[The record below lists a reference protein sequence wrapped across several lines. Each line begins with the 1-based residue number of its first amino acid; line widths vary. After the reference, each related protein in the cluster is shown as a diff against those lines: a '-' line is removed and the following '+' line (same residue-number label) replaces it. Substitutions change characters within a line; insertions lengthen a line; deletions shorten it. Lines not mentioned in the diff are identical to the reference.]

1 MCGIGGLLNRNA
13 NHPVPHLAQKARTML
28 AAMAHRGPHGDAF
41 FTRGDLAIACNRL
54 AIRGV
59 QQHQPPLIE
68 HASGIVVA
76 CNGEIDNHRE
86 LRRELAEAGHG
97 ITLSTDVAVIAPLY
111 LEKGLS
117 FLEHLQGVFALA
129 LWDAP
134 HQRLILARDR
144 GGERH
149 LYYSASNRAVCFASE
164 LAALLAAHDAPAQL
178 DNIGLARYLR
188 SGYYPSPHSPLK
200 DIHKVAPGEMII
212 VEPAGIE
219 HRRYWTMPASDP
231 SAPMATTQDF
241 DPVFR
246 AAVARQS
253 DIDVNYGVLL
263 SGGIDSALMTS
274 VARSVRPDKKTTA
287 YCIRFAEASFDE
299 GEYAA
304 QLAQHLGC
312 DFVPVNV
319 SAADF
324 PVALRELIHATGE
337 PLADPAWIPLSLVTR
352 RAAQDVRVLLAGE
365 GADELFGGYPTYLG
379 AQWSSR
385 YARLPTPLK
394 ALCEKL
400 IEAIPASDKKVTLSF
415 LLKRFIRGQE
425 LDGLARHLLWTASI
439 SSEWLRRLGIEP
451 PIDDT
456 RHAPSSLLDTIQ
468 RYDFGHSLPDALMAK
483 ADRGGMLHGVEI
495 RAPFL
500 DQAVIEFAARLPAQ
514 ARVRGLTTKVF
525 LKRYALDYVP
535 ESVVTRRKRGL
546 SVPLAA
552 WLRGPLREWAQVQLS
567 NNLLGKAG
575 VDTDA
580 ARELFNAHQAR
591 TGDHARAIWTL
602 IVLSEWLQWLDQ
614 RTGVAGRP
622 LTVRS
627 AADVAQ
633 PAH

>member
-1 MCGIGGLLNRNA
+1 MCGIGGLLNRGA
-13 NHPVPHLAQKARTML
+13 DRPAAQLAQKARAML
-28 AAMAHRGPHGDAF
+28 AAMAHRGPQGDAF
-41 FTRGDLAIACNRL
+41 FARDNLAIACNRL

-59 QQHQPPLIE
+59 EQHQPPLIE
-68 HASGIVVA
+68 HAAGIVVA

-86 LRRELAEAGHG
+86 LRRELADAGHA
-97 ITLSTDVAVIAPLY
+97 ITLTTDVAVIAPLY
-111 LEKGLS
+111 LEKGLG
-117 FLEHLQGVFALA
+117 FLEHLHGVFALA
-129 LWDAP
+129 LWDAR

-149 LYYSASNRAVCFASE
+149 LYYSVADNVVSFASE
-164 LAALLAAHDAPAQL
+164 LAGLLTAQDAPAQL
-178 DNIGLARYLR
+178 DRDGLARYLR
-188 SGYYPSPHSPLK
+188 SGYCPSPHSPLK
-200 DIHKVAPGEMII
+200 NIRKVAPGEMIV
-212 VEPAGIE
+212 VEPAGIA
-219 HRRYWTMPASDP
+219 HRRYWDMPAGNP
-231 SAPMATTQDF
+231 SAPMPATQDF

-246 AAVARQS
+246 AAIARQS
-253 DIDVNYGVLL
+253 DIDVDYGVLL
-263 SGGIDSALMTS
+263 SGGIDSALMTA

-299 GEYAA
+299 GQYAA
-304 QLAQHLGC
+304 ELAQQMGC

-319 SAADF
+319 SAEDF
-324 PVALRELIHATGE
+324 PVALRELIQATGE

-352 RAAQDVRVLLAGE
+352 RASQDVRVLLAGE

-385 YARLPTPLK
+385 YARLPAPVK

-400 IEAIPASDKKVTLSF
+400 IEAVPASDKKVTLSF

-439 SSEWLRRLGIEP
+439 SPEWLRRLGVEP
-451 PIDDT
+451 PVDDT
-456 RHAPSSLLDTIQ
+456 RHASLALLDAIQ

-514 ARVRGLTTKVF
+514 ARVRGLTTKAF

-535 ESVVTRRKRGL
+535 ASVVTRRKRGL
-546 SVPLAA
+546 SVPLAS
-552 WLRGPLREWAQVQLS
+552 WLRGPLREWAQMQLS
-567 NNLLGKAG
+567 SKLLGEAG
-575 VDTDA
+575 IDTRA
-580 ARELFNAHQAR
+580 ARELFDAHQAR
-591 TGDHARAIWTL
+591 AGDHARAIWTL
-602 IVLSEWLQWLDQ
+602 IVLSEWLQWLD
-614 RTGVAGRP
+614 RRAG
-622 LTVRS
+622 LS
-627 AADVAQ
+627 APALSISHVADVVQ